1 MALGEMEEMTMRS
14 FFGRLRDCYHSL
26 SKVKRATLWIT
37 LSGFILRGISFI
49 TVPIFTRLLTTS
61 EYGSFSVYQSW
72 ESVFV
77 YVVTLGVAYGG
88 FNNGMVRYPDDREGY
103 TSSVAG
109 LICTMGSVWFVL
121 ALIFQEQAS
130 ALTGMPDSYVLLM
143 LVDVVASEVYD
154 IWACRARYDFDY
166 RKVVAAAMTLAIGV
180 PALGVPFVILAQDKV
195 LARILSFIL
204 VEVAMALV
212 LGGAIFRKGQK
223 FFSADYW
230 KFTLAFNVPLLPHYL
245 SQVVLSSSD
254 RIMIGQMC
262 STADA
267 GVYSIAYS
275 AGMIMTVLT
284 SSLNNTVMPW
294 LYRRLEAK
302 EYGRV
307 GKVGLEVLGML
318 GIAILLMDALAPEIV
333 AILAP
338 AKYGEAMG
346 LVPII
351 AASVFFMYLYS
362 FCSNIEFFW
371 EKTRV
376 ATIAS
381 VIAALLNVFLNAVFI
396 PLFGYRAAGYTTL
409 ACYMV
414 LGVTH
419 YAFAQR
425 VAKQQ
430 TGTKLLTG
438 RAIWAMAAALVVAS
452 IAFAGLY
459 PYPFARYALL
469 AVAFAICC
477 INRKKIGEKIREVR
491 S

>member
-1 MALGEMEEMTMRS
+1 MMKPLLDKILNRYTA
-14 FFGRLRDCYHSL
+14 L

-37 LSGFILRGISFI
+37 LSGFVLRGISFI

-88 FNNGMVRYPDDREGY
+88 FNNGMVRYPDDKEGY
-103 TSSVAG
+103 TTSVMG
-109 LICTMGSVWFVL
+109 LICTMGAAWFVL
-121 ALIFQEQAS
+121 ALIFQQQAS
-130 ALTGMPDSYVLLM
+130 ALTGMPDAYVLLM
-143 LVDVVASEVYD
+143 LVEVVASEIYD
-154 IWACRARYDFDY
+154 VWACRARYDFEY
-166 RKVVAAAMTLAIGV
+166 RKVVTAAIVLAVGV
-180 PALGVPFVILAQDKV
+180 PALGIPFVILAQDKV
-195 LARILSFIL
+195 LARILSFIIIY
-204 VEVAMALV
+204 VGIAVA
-212 LGGAIFRKGQK
+212 LGGATLRRSKT
-223 FFSADYW
+223 FFNKDYW
-230 KFTLAFNVPLLPHYL
+230 RFTLAFNIPLLPHYL

-262 STADA
+262 SSADA

-284 SSLNNTVMPW
+284 SSLNSAVIPW
-294 LYRRLEAK
+294 LYRKIKAG

-307 GKVGLEVLGML
+307 NKVGLEILGML
-318 GIAILLMDALAPEIV
+318 EVLILMMDAFAPEIV

-338 AKYGEAMG
+338 SKYGEALS
-346 LVPII
+346 LVPVI

-376 ATIAS
+376 ATVAS
-381 VIAALLNVFLNAVFI
+381 VVAAVLNLVLNALFI
-396 PLFGYRAAGYTTL
+396 PIFGYRVAGYTTL
-409 ACYMV
+409 ACYVV

-425 VAKQQ
+425 VAREKV
-430 TGTKLLTG
+430 GKGLLDG
-438 RAIWAMAAALVVAS
+438 KAMWAMAAALVVVS
-452 IAFAGLY
+452 FTFAGLY
-459 PYPFARYALL
+459 PYPIARYAVLGATV
-469 AVAFAICC
+469 AVCFFKRKAIL
-477 INRKKIGEKIREVR
+477 NRIREVR